1 MTTRYKGWFIAPATR
16 FDTDVLVHYF
26 IGYAPVQ
33 HVESKAYVEK
43 TLTDGLFYVSQLSM
57 QELAHTMGKFNQ
69 PAPLVE
75 EAMSIL
81 KFTSPINY
89 DLTHF
94 ERAMELAALTGFS
107 SINDCLHTAIAES
120 QNCAEIVTYNR
131 KQFDIIKFRTKLKVT
146 ILEAPKESSS
156 Q

>member
-1 MTTRYKGWFIAPATR
+1 MIY

-26 IGYAPVQ
+26 VGYTPIQ
-33 HVESKAYVEK
+33 HEQSKKVIEQAM
-43 TLTDGLFYVSQLSM
+43 TNGLFYVSQLSM

-81 KFTSPINY
+81 KSISPINY
-89 DLTHF
+89 DLPDF
-94 ERAMELAALTGFS
+94 ERAMQLAAMTGFS

-120 QNCAEIVTYNR
+120 QNCTEIITYNR
-131 KQFDIIKFRTKLKVT
+131 KQFDIIKSLTDLKVT
-146 ILEAPKESSS
+146 ILKS
-156 Q
+156 

>member
-1 MTTRYKGWFIAPATR
+1 MIY
-16 FDTDVLVHYF
+16 FDTDVLAHYF
-26 IGYAPVQ
+26 IGYTAVQ
-33 HVESKAYVEK
+33 HIESKGYVEK
-43 TLTDGLFYVSQLSM
+43 ALTDGLFYVSQLSM
-57 QELAHTMGKFNQ
+57 QELAHVMGKFNQ

-81 KFTSPINY
+81 RATTPINY

-94 ERAMELAALTGFS
+94 ERAMQLALKIGFS

-120 QNCAEIVTYNR
+120 QDCTEIITYNR

-146 ILEAPKESSS
+146 FLEAPRASNP

>member
-1 MTTRYKGWFIAPATR
+1 MIY
-16 FDTDVLVHYF
+16 FDSDLLVHYF
-26 IGYAPVQ
+26 IAYEPAQ
-33 HVESKAYVEK
+33 HAESKEYIEK
-43 TLTDGLFYVSQLSM
+43 AMLNGLFYVSQLSM

-69 PAPLVE
+69 PTPLVE

-81 KFTSPINY
+81 RSTFPINY
-89 DLTHF
+89 DLSHF

-120 QNCAEIVTYNR
+120 QNCTEIITYNR
-131 KQFDIIKFRTKLKVT
+131 KQFDIIKFRTKLNVT
-146 ILEAPKESSS
+146 ILKAPKELTS